1 MCHVSAKLRITTQA
15 GGCRH
20 KVAQCRTR
28 QLRYALFSFAL
39 PVCRFAENYRY
50 GLHDMSTKLEAYD
63 NCYVMSRGHDCSLP
77 TER

>member
-1 MCHVSAKLRITTQA
+1 MLM
-15 GGCRH
+15 
-20 KVAQCRTR
+20 
-28 QLRYALFSFAL
+28 FSFAL
-39 PVCRFAENYRY
+39 LVSRFAENYRY